1 MVVVSCYQGNTNMGK
16 VTCDDKSADQLKVGK
31 LGKVFLHFSKTSA
44 ALFHHKI
51 LSFPQTPTGKISKE
65 HHYQCCQ

>member
-31 LGKVFLHFSKTSA
+31 LICRQTREGIFTFFQDIS
-44 ALFHHKI
+44 
-51 LSFPQTPTGKISKE
+51 SFISPQNLEFPSDTHRKN
-65 HHYQCCQ
+65 Q